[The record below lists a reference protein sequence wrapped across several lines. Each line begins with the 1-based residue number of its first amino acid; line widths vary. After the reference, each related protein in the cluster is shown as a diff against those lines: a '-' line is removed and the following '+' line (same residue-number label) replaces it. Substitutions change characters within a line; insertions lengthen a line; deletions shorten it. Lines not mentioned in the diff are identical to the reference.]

1 MEKNTPKITVIIPVY
16 NVEKYLRKCLDSVIN
31 QTYTNLEI
39 ICVDDGSPDNSGAIL
54 DEYSQKDSRIIV
66 IHQENAGV
74 SAARNRGL
82 DIATGEYIAFV
93 DSDDWLEPQCYEL
106 AVAEFLKD
114 NNIDLV
120 YFGANV
126 FNERNNLSQKEFEV
140 QKKWFSPFYKGKYEL
155 SNKLMSHFIG
165 AVWSWL
171 FKKSIIDEYNIRFSN
186 YKLSEDSLF
195 LMYYLNGVKFILY
208 IDKCLYNYV
217 LRDASALT
225 KLEAS
230 VDPGGSLDIR
240 ISIFLEAFAYYKYN
254 YNLLLFQ
261 NIVSQKLLSNIFYS
275 IRFLSA
281 ENKILGIRKLTEM
294 ANKVDEK
301 LYLGEQFQYI
311 RQKKFYKIPDF
322 NLPKIDCGNRILGF
336 TIYDSNKF
344 ILILKLLGIRIKF
357 KKKDLKHYVLKFT
370 NKLFKLS
377 KTKTH
382 KIIQILGLK
391 FKFKLKK
398 EQLSQPVL
406 TIDKRLISDI
416 VAKQLNT
423 LVTHQKNFSKYKNYY
438 NDQSI
443 VLCGAGPT
451 LNYYSPISDC
461 VHVAANRAFLYDKVL
476 FDYIFAQDWRG
487 IVHIQNEFINY
498 RPEKCVKF
506 IGTQNN
512 VTITEIPESFAI
524 KCNGVR
530 YNTDNECWPNSKF
543 ALDISC
549 NAFGNFY
556 TVALVALQFI
566 LYTNPKKIY
575 IVGCDSV
582 PSGYFTTAN
591 VGAKQQTEQLSLQQK
606 EQKNLLKDWQSARSF
621 IKMHY
626 PDTEI
631 ISINPVGLKGLFK
644 DVYTQEYMD
653 ANPQLF
659 KNGDYEV
666 LDMRNL
672 DDTVLKI

>member
-54 DEYSQKDSRIIV
+54 DEYAKKDSRIIV

-74 SAARNRGL
+74 SAARNQGL

-106 AVAEFLKD
+106 AVAEFLRD
-114 NNIDLV
+114 NSINLV
-120 YFGANV
+120 YFGAKV
-126 FNERNNLSQKEFEV
+126 FNERHNLSQKEFEV

-208 IDKCLYNYV
+208 MDKCLYNYV
-217 LRDASALT
+217 LHDASAIA

-230 VDPGGSLDIR
+230 VDPVGSLDIR
-240 ISIFLEAFAYYKYN
+240 ISVFLEAFAYYKYN

-294 ANKVDEK
+294 ANKVDEN

-322 NLPKIDCGNRILGF
+322 NLPKIDFGNRILGF

-344 ILILKLLGIRIKF
+344 ILILKLLGISIKF

-391 FKFKLKK
+391 LKFKLKK
-398 EQLSQPVL
+398 EPLSQPVL

-438 NDQSI
+438 KDQSV

-451 LNYYSPISDC
+451 LNYYSPILNC